1 MNYDQL
7 HVYFVCSY
15 YKSFCIEKHG
25 NHIFERKKM
34 SEQLQFN
41 KQEKEKSCFNVCCV
55 KLNEKSHITD

>member
-15 YKSFCIEKHG
+15 SKSFCIEKHG
-25 NHIFERKKM
+25 NHIFKRKKM

-41 KQEKEKSCFNVCCV
+41 KQEKEKSCFNVV
-55 KLNEKSHITD
+55 WS